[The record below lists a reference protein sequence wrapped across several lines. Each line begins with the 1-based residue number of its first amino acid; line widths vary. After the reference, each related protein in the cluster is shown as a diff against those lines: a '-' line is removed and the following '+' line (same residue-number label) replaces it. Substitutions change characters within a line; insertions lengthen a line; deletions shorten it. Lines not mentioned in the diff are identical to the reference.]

1 MTLSGRIFTELK
13 QNPIFS
19 PSFSYWEKIPKFD
32 GQFLIPRYLHPTLVT
47 ALSSMGIDRL
57 YNHQISALSSISEK
71 KNVVIVTGTAS
82 GKSLCYQIPILNEHI
97 ETGQSTALLLF
108 PTKALTYD
116 QLYALNQLYNS
127 VFPGLGETQFA
138 AVYDGDT
145 PAAARPSIRKK
156 SHVLLTNPDMLN
168 VALLPHHTNWAT
180 FFQNLKFV
188 VIDELHQYRG
198 IFGSHFCNIIRR
210 LKRILEFYG
219 AHPQFIL
226 TSATI
231 GNPQELAERIIEEP
245 FTLIEMDSSPKGER
259 NIVLY
264 NPPLTNPELGIRE
277 GLLTSTIKLGS
288 FLFQQDVQTIVFCR
302 SRRFVELF
310 VKGLRQQFQNDTDR
324 IRGYR
329 SGYLKNERR
338 EIERGMKD
346 RSITLVA
353 ATNALELGVDIGG
366 VDAVLIAGYPGS
378 VASFWQMTGRAGRH
392 HTNALSMIIASMN
405 PLDQYFARFPA
416 SLFSKP
422 TENALIDPNNPLI
435 LLPHLKASA
444 FEYPFDSL
452 SEFGNIGS
460 MDLMTYLDFL
470 VEGNYLQKKQNKYFW
485 LSESFPAG
493 ELSIRSTVSQ
503 NFILQTDE
511 DGFRR
516 TIGEVDYNSGLWMCH
531 PGAVYLHDG
540 NEYHVDSLDLEK
552 QIAYLSKYSG
562 SYNTEPI
569 KTEEISV
576 DEVKKEKENED
587 CIIKF
592 GDVEITSQVT
602 GFKKIES
609 STGEVLGI
617 ESLIMPSTTL
627 NTHGFWITLT
637 PGCVNKLKS
646 ENKWFGQSNDYGPDW
661 GRIRE
666 NVLKRDDYYCQV
678 CGKRAN
684 LIPSHVHHK
693 IPFKAFTSPIYA
705 NSFDNLITLCPDCH
719 RLAELNVKIRNCLSG
734 LRYVMFNMAP
744 LLVLCDSRDLG
755 SFSDPHATF
764 ENLSPTVLI
773 HDTVPGGIGL
783 SESLFERFPLM
794 IKKCFELVATCP
806 CGSGCPSCVGPDFEN
821 GYGGK
826 PETLFLL
833 EILKNTIW

>member
-1 MTLSGRIFTELK
+1 MTLSSRIFTELK
-13 QNPIFS
+13 QNPSFS
-19 PSFSYWEKIPKFD
+19 PGFSYWEKTAKFD
-32 GQFLIPRYLHPTLVT
+32 GQFLFPRDLQPTLVA
-47 ALSSMGIDRL
+47 ALSSQGIERL
-57 YNHQISALSSISEK
+57 YNHQVCALSSIREK

-97 ETGQSTALLLF
+97 EKEESTALMLF

-116 QLYALNQLYNS
+116 QLYAIKQLYDF
-127 VFPGLGETQFA
+127 VYPGVNEVQYA

-145 PAAARPSIRKK
+145 PAATRTSIRKN

-180 FFQNLKFV
+180 FFQNLKFI
-188 VIDELHQYRG
+188 VIDELHQYSG

-210 LKRILEFYG
+210 LKRILEFYD

-245 FTLIEMDSSPKGER
+245 VTVIEMDSSPKGVR

-277 GLLTSTIKLGS
+277 GLLASSIKLGS
-288 FLFQQDVQTIVFCR
+288 FLFQQDIQTIVFCR
-302 SRRFVELF
+302 SRRFVELL
-310 VKGLRQQFQNDTDR
+310 VKGLRQKFQGDTYR

-378 VASFWQMTGRAGRH
+378 VASYWQMTGRAGRH
-392 HTNALSMIIASMN
+392 HTDALSIIIASMN
-405 PLDQYFARFPA
+405 PLDQYFARFPK

-452 SEFGNIGS
+452 SEFGNIRPT
-460 MDLMTYLDFL
+460 DLTTYLDFL
-470 VEGNYLQKKQNKYFW
+470 VDGNYLQKKQNKYFW
-485 LSESFPAG
+485 LSDSFPAG
-493 ELSIRSTVSQ
+493 ELSIRSTISQ

-511 DGFRR
+511 DGFRK
-516 TIGEVDYNSGLWMCH
+516 TIGVVDYNSGLWMCH

-540 NEYHVDSLDLEK
+540 NEYHVDTLDLENE
-552 QIAYLSKYSG
+552 IVFLSKFSG

-569 KTEEISV
+569 KSVETSV
-576 DEVKKEKENED
+576 DEVIKVKEKGD
-587 CIIKF
+587 YLIKF
-592 GDVEITSQVT
+592 GEVEIKSQVT
-602 GFKKIES
+602 GFKKVDS
-609 STGEVLGI
+609 LTGEVLGI
-617 ESLIMPSTTL
+617 ESLMMPSTTL
-627 NTHGFWITLT
+627 NTHGFWIILT
-637 PGCVNKLKS
+637 PGCVNRLKS
-646 ENKWFGQSNDYGPDW
+646 ENKWYGQSNDYGPDW
-661 GRIRE
+661 GRIRAYI
-666 NVLKRDDYYCQV
+666 LQRDGNLCQV
-678 CGKRAN
+678 CGKKAN
-684 LIPSHVHHK
+684 IVPHHVHHK
-693 IPFKAFTSPIYA
+693 IPFKAFTSSIFA
-705 NSFDNLITLCPDCH
+705 NSFDNLVTLCPDCH
-719 RLAELNVKIRNCLSG
+719 RMAELNVKIRNCLSG
-734 LRYVMFNMAP
+734 LRYMVSNMAP
-744 LLVLCDSRDLG
+744 LLVLCDARDLG
-755 SFSDPHATF
+755 SFSDPHAPF

-773 HDTVPGGIGL
+773 HDTVPEGIGL
-783 SESLFERFPLM
+783 SESLFERFPLLM
-794 IKKCFELVATCP
+794 SKCYDLVSTCP
-806 CGSGCPSCVGPDFEN
+806 CESGCPSCVGPEIEN

-826 PETLFLL
+826 PETQFLL
-833 EILKNTIW
+833 ELLK